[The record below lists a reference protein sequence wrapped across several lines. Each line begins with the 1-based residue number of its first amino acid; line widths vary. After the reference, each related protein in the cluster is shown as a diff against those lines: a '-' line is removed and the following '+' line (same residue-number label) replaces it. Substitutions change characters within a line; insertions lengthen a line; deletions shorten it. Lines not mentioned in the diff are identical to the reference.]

1 MYPPIRAKTYQSKTL
16 IASQTVHSMVVL
28 IISSHQLALVFS
40 GKKLL
45 TYSITD
51 PEILE
56 DTQNTN
62 KNEVLFYNND
72 NLEEEVVIIP
82 DPDRVIEVE

>member
-16 IASQTVHSMVVL
+16 IASQTVHSIVVL

-45 TYSITD
+45 TYSMTE

-56 DTQNTN
+56 ETQKTIKN
-62 KNEVLFYNND
+62 KTIF
-72 NLEEEVVIIP
+72 
-82 DPDRVIEVE
+82 RKSGKR